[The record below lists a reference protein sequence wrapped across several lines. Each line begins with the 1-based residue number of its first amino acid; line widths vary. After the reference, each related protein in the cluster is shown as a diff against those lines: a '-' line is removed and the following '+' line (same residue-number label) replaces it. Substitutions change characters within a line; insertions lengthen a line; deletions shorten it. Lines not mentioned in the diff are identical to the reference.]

1 MTKIYIKWLFVV
13 IFLSACV
20 LIKIILLPLYAYWHR
35 VSIDDEL
42 TIKLNNNKKLIH
54 MQSKGA
60 IKLLAVL
67 LGLACIFQLSF
78 TLKTANV
85 EKKAVEYAQAFA
97 EEEQAAMEQYYLDSV
112 ANKPVYNV
120 LVKKFTYQECKERE
134 INLGLDLKGGMNVM
148 LEIQVEDVV
157 KALAGDSQNEPAFVS
172 AMEVANEAMKQ
183 GTDDFIGAFAKAY
196 ATSTNGAP
204 LAAIFVSP
212 DRKDITP
219 NSTDEEVVKVL
230 RKETDDAIA
239 ASFNI
244 IRSRIDHFGVT
255 QPNIQ
260 RLPNSNRILV
270 ELPGVKE
277 PERVRK
283 LLQGTAS
290 LEFWTT
296 YNAPEL
302 LSSLAQADRALKAV
316 LGDVAT
322 EEAAPATEAAPAEAE
337 GLIGEVAEGE
347 QNVEQA
353 ANQHYDRAQN
363 PLLAVL
369 DPYYA
374 GGAVIGAATTA
385 DIATVNKYL
394 AMDAV
399 KELFPADVM
408 FKWGIKPD
416 AMYDN
421 KVALYAIKVERPDGK
436 APLDGSVI
444 SDAREAYAQK
454 GAEAEVSMSMNSN
467 GVAEW
472 ARLTADNVGKC
483 IAIVLDGYVYSAP
496 VVRQKIEGGNSSISG
511 NFTIQEAQDLAN
523 VLKSGKVP
531 APARIIQ
538 DEVVGPS
545 LGQESID
552 AGLIS
557 FVIAFILVLLYMGLF
572 YRTAGWLA
580 DIALV
585 TNVFLLMGILVSF
598 GAVLTL
604 PGIAGIVLTMGMAVD
619 ANVII
624 YERIKEE
631 LRAGKSLGSAIKDG
645 FSNAYSAIIDGQ
657 LTTIITGIV
666 LFVFGNGPVQGF
678 ATTLVI
684 GIITSLFCS
693 IFITRLLLEW
703 VAGKWGKLSFSRKFS
718 ENFLANVKF
727 DFIGK
732 RKYSYIII
740 GVMAVLSVVSFA
752 VRGLNMGVD
761 FTGGRIYVVRFDQP
775 VSDDAVREAINN
787 KFSTIE
793 GVDASNI
800 SCEVKQFGDDNQMR
814 IFTQYKYDD
823 TSEETT
829 AEVDQLI
836 YDAVKGLY
844 SYDITLDQFKDTVSD
859 ENGIVSSNKIGPAIA
874 RDMIFNAFYA
884 VIFSLIAI
892 GLYIVLRFKKWQ
904 WALGATSAL
913 ALNAF
918 MVIGIF
924 SMFYGLLPFSMEID
938 QAFIAAILTII
949 GYSINDTVVIFDRIR
964 EFLSLYPK
972 RDFRE
977 NINNAIGS
985 TLSRTINTSATTLVT
1000 LIAIFSFGGETIRG
1014 FIFALLLGITIGTLS
1029 SIFVATPIAY
1039 DLMKKKE
1046 NK

>member
-1 MTKIYIKWLFVV
+1 
-13 IFLSACV
+13 
-20 LIKIILLPLYAYWHR
+20 
-35 VSIDDEL
+35 
-42 TIKLNNNKKLIH
+42 

-85 EKKAVEYAQAFA
+85 EKKAAEYAQAFA
-97 EEEQAAMEQYYLDSV
+97 EEEQEAMEQYYLDSV
-112 ANKPVYNV
+112 ANKPVYNI
-120 LVKKFTYQECKERE
+120 LLRKYTYKECKERE

-157 KALAGDSQNEPAFVS
+157 KALAGDSQNEPAFVA
-172 AMEVANEAMKQ
+172 AMEVANEAVKQ

-196 ATSTNGAP
+196 STSTNGAP

-219 NSTDEEVVKVL
+219 SSTDDEVVKIL

-296 YNAPEL
+296 YDASQL
-302 LSSLAQADRALKAV
+302 MSSLAQADRALKSV
-316 LGDVAT
+316 LGEEVVA
-322 EEAAPATEAAPAEAE
+322 EEAAPAKAD
-337 GLIGEVAEGE
+337 GLLGEVAEAE
-347 QNVEQA
+347 TENVEPSTH
-353 ANQHYDRAQN
+353 HYNRAQN

-374 GGAVIGAATTA
+374 GGAVIGVATTA
-385 DIATVNKYL
+385 DVATVNKYL
-394 AMDAV
+394 AMDVV
-399 KELFPADVM
+399 KDAFPADVM

-416 AMYDN
+416 AMFDN

-454 GAEAEVSMSMNSN
+454 GADAEVSMSMNSN

-631 LRAGKSLGSAIKDG
+631 LRAGKGLGSAIKDG

-678 ATTLVI
+678 ATTLII
-684 GIITSLFCS
+684 GIVTSLFCS

-727 DFIGK
+727 DFVGK
-732 RKYSYIII
+732 RKFSYIII
-740 GVMAVLSVVSFA
+740 GVVAVLSVASFA
-752 VRGLNMGVD
+752 IRGLNMGVD

-775 VSDDAVREAINN
+775 VSDDAVREAINE

-800 SCEVKQFGDDNQMR
+800 SCEVKQFGDENQMR

-829 AEVDQLI
+829 AEVDKLI

-844 SYDITLDQFKDTVSD
+844 SYEITLDQFKDTVSD
-859 ENGIVSSNKIGPAIA
+859 ENGIISSNKIGPAIA

-918 MVIGIF
+918 MVIGVF
-924 SMFYGLLPFSMEID
+924 SLLYGLMPFSMEID

-972 RDFRE
+972 RNFRD

-1000 LIAIFSFGGETIRG
+1000 LIAIFAFGGETIRG

-1039 DLMKKKE
+1039 DLMKKNADKQ
-1046 NK
+1046 